1 MTTTRR
7 LNHIFQPD
15 GKALIVALD
24 HGLIDGPARGLE
36 NPATVLAQIV
46 AGGADAILTSYGVAT
61 RFAREIAPLGLIL
74 RLDGGGT
81 KLGDMGPGS
90 QFYTIEDALRLGA
103 DAVAV
108 SAFPGAPEE
117 EDTLRTLAKVVGQ
130 AHRWGLPVMGEMVPG
145 GFDSGPEFRTAES
158 IAISARVAAELGADW
173 VKIPYAEGFDHVTA
187 TCYVP
192 AVMLGGARKGDE
204 RKMLATIRTALDV
217 GAKGVA
223 IGRNIF
229 QADNPAAMTAA
240 IAALIHADA
249 TVDEAEALLR
259 AGGGSI

>member
-1 MTTTRR
+1 MTTRR
-7 LNHIFQPD
+7 FNHIFKPD
-15 GKALIVALD
+15 GRALIVALD
-24 HGLIDGPARGLE
+24 HGLIDGPAKGLE
-36 NPATVLAQIV
+36 NPAPVLAQIV

-61 RFAREIAPLGLIL
+61 RFARELAPLGLIL

-108 SAFPGAPEE
+108 SAFPGSAEE
-117 EDTLRTLAKVVGQ
+117 EDTLRTLAKVVGE

-145 GFDSGPEFRTAES
+145 GFDSGPEYRTAES
-158 IAISARVAAELGADW
+158 IAIAARVGAELGSDW
-173 VKIPYAEGFDHVTA
+173 MKIPYAEGFGHVIE

-192 AVMLGGARKGDE
+192 AVILGGAKKGSE
-204 RKMLATIRTALDV
+204 RLMLENIRQALDV
-217 GAKGVA
+217 GARGVA

-229 QADNPAAMTAA
+229 QAENPAAMTAA
-240 IAALIHADA
+240 VAALIHEDA
-249 TVDEAEALLR
+249 TVNQAAAILEA
-259 AGGGSI
+259 GM